1 MTGRAGSATGSGV
14 TTWAGS
20 LVSPAAIPLGDG
32 KVTTTSA
39 RVGYVYSCASQ
50 FRGGGARHSGSWIN
64 TAAGTWN
71 AKAQAPCGGGEFA
84 ARRVTLLHRAR
95 SEPDP
100 EDQRPTGRSHDRQL
114 PDLAERPRLPVRHQP
129 QPRRCPVFRLEGTG
143 RPRQGQFSGLPRP
156 GPDRVSTD
164 AVVFFDALDASGRDA
179 GAHETQDACD
189 GHPQGQGIYHYH
201 TYSPCLST
209 KASQRPGSSTLV
221 GYALDGYGIYLE
233 RDDHGNLPADVGLDA
248 CHGRTSA
255 ITWDGKRVVMYHYDV
270 TLEYPYTVGCY
281 HGTRSARTR
290 HQGGQM
296 LGQRPSRCPAFR
308 YLGPGGWSR
317 TWVMSVCRARRSARG
332 SRTGG
337 PRIAA
342 ARAADRLTRACP
354 SPGTHRPGAAI
365 FPACRFASRRVSAA
379 GSIW

>member
-1 MTGRAGSATGSGV
+1 MTGGAGSATGSGV

-71 AKAQAPCGGGEFA
+71 AKAK
-84 ARRVTLLHRAR
+84 LHVAGAN
-95 SEPDP
+95 SQPDASHSFTVSGANRILRTNDLP
-100 EDQRPTGRSHDRQL
+100 AGATTGNFPISPSDPAYRYDTNPNHVVAQSFDWKVPADPAKASSPGCL
-114 PDLAERPRLPVRHQP
+114 
-129 QPRRCPVFRLEGTG
+129 
-143 RPRQGQFSGLPRP
+143 GL
-156 GPDRVSTD
+156 GPIGVSTD
-164 AVVFFDALDASGRDA
+164 GVVFFDALDASGRDA

-221 GYALDGYGIYLE
+221 GYDLDGYGIYLE
-233 RDDHGNLPADVGLDA
+233 RDDHGNLPADADLDA

-255 ITWDGKRVVMYHYDV
+255 ITWTASAWSCTTTTSRWSTPTPWAATTG
-270 TLEYPYTVGCY
+270 P
-281 HGTRSARTR
+281 RSARTR

-317 TWVMSVCRARRSARG
+317 TWVRSVCRAR
-332 SRTGG
+332 
-337 PRIAA
+337 
-342 ARAADRLTRACP
+342 
-354 SPGTHRPGAAI
+354 
-365 FPACRFASRRVSAA
+365 
-379 GSIW
+379 